1 VIRKNRFS
9 LGQPADL
16 VTGRI
21 EIKRSGDGYLAD
33 LEGPLNIR
41 VSQGN
46 LGTAL
51 PGDLV
56 VVRLDPSREV
66 TPPPIRN
73 GKVIRILERA
83 KRLIVGTLQSTG
95 KFHYVVP
102 LDPTYQQDFYVPAM
116 PQARIN
122 DRVVVQF
129 NRWDNRHINPEGE
142 IIEVLGPA
150 DNPSLD
156 TRAVIRHYGLAEDF
170 PRDALEEAAAALGRM
185 DQLGRRLDLRGRFI
199 FTVDPTTARDFDDAL
214 SLEADSNGRRVLGI
228 HIADVSHFVLAGSA
242 LDREAAQRGN
252 SVYLPDRVLP
262 MLPEQLSNGICSLKP
277 DQDRLTFSIFITF
290 DDHARPLATHC
301 KRSLI
306 RSSLR
311 LTYEQAFAI
320 IQCRRGMRCAEAGVD
335 AATVELV
342 QRINELA
349 QQLRQQRFAQH
360 ALDLDISDFEI
371 IVGRDG
377 MIEDVRRVANDLS
390 HQMIEECMI
399 AANEAVDRELER
411 HNRSSIHRLHEPPD
425 DEKIFELIAVL
436 KGMGY
441 RPGDLRQRRQLSD
454 FVRSVKGT
462 PLGVDAQL
470 AVLRSMKRAI
480 YSVPLGGH
488 FGLAKKHYTHFTSPI
503 RRYPDLVIHR
513 LLQAALENWSMPYRD
528 EQLQKIALHCTT
540 TEQIAEQA
548 ERDILEI
555 KKYRFLAQQLET
567 PQPQVFDAVVVKTTN
582 FGMFVELL
590 QLEVQGLVHIS
601 AISDRF
607 VRYDVASQ
615 SLRAGPRIY
624 HVGTRLR
631 VIVSKVNFDQ
641 RRIDFALHD
650 APATRSRRA

>member
-1 VIRKNRFS
+1 
-9 LGQPADL
+9 
-16 VTGRI
+16 
-21 EIKRSGDGYLAD
+21 
-33 LEGPLNIR
+33 
-41 VSQGN
+41 
-46 LGTAL
+46 
-51 PGDLV
+51 
-56 VVRLDPSREV
+56 
-66 TPPPIRN
+66 
-73 GKVIRILERA
+73 
-83 KRLIVGTLQSTG
+83 
-95 KFHYVVP
+95 
-102 LDPTYQQDFYVPAM
+102 
-116 PQARIN
+116 
-122 DRVVVQF
+122 
-129 NRWDNRHINPEGE
+129 
-142 IIEVLGPA
+142 
-150 DNPSLD
+150 
-156 TRAVIRHYGLAEDF
+156 
-170 PRDALEEAAAALGRM
+170 
-185 DQLGRRLDLRGRFI
+185 
-199 FTVDPTTARDFDDAL
+199 
-214 SLEADSNGRRVLGI
+214 
-228 HIADVSHFVLAGSA
+228 
-242 LDREAAQRGN
+242 
-252 SVYLPDRVLP
+252 
-262 MLPEQLSNGICSLKP
+262 
-277 DQDRLTFSIFITF
+277 
-290 DDHARPLATHC
+290 
-301 KRSLI
+301 
-306 RSSLR
+306 
-311 LTYEQAFAI
+311 
-320 IQCRRGMRCAEAGVD
+320 
-335 AATVELV
+335 
-342 QRINELA
+342 
-349 QQLRQQRFAQH
+349 
-360 ALDLDISDFEI
+360 
-371 IVGRDG
+371 
-377 MIEDVRRVANDLS
+377 
-390 HQMIEECMI
+390 MI
-399 AANEAVDRELER
+399 AANEAIDRELER
-411 HNRSSIHRLHEPPD
+411 HNRSSIHRLHEQPD